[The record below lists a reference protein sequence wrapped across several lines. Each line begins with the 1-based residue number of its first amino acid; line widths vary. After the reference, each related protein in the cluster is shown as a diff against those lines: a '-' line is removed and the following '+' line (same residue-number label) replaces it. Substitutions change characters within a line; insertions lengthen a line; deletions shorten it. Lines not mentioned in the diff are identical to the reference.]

1 MIFPW
6 NLMISHFSPFFISD
20 FQASTVAPPGAFFR
34 QEVVPATTVELLK
47 RLEELLAKEIG
58 ARLAGL
64 SA

>member
-1 MIFPW
+1 MKFDDFPF
-6 NLMISHFSPFFISD
+6 FSIFISD

-34 QEVVPATTVELLK
+34 QEVVPATAVELLK